1 MSVKIKFNN
10 PFSVEGNWYKGN
22 LHTHTT
28 NSDGEL
34 SPEDVISSYCKK
46 GYDFLVITDHNKLT
60 KVQYEPV
67 GDGFIRPGGLDKS
80 SPYLIPGEEIDGGKS
95 AIGTSFHII
104 ALNIKKEIVFANKEE
119 ITAQE
124 IIDRIREEKGEAII
138 AHPYWSG
145 LTLQDILP
153 LKNYLG
159 IEVFNSDCLYGIGKG
174 ESSVH
179 WDNLLTRDKQ
189 IFGFAVDDTHH
200 YSDVK
205 YRPMDMGKGWIMVKA
220 LNKEVIMESIK
231 KGLFYSSSGP
241 IIKNLSLKE
250 KTIKVETSPVSSIT
264 FFASPAKGKRFTAL
278 STINQAEY
286 EIKGNE
292 KYIRIECADTQ
303 GRKSWTNPL
312 FISLPD

>member
-10 PFSVEGNWYKGN
+10 PFSTKGNWYKGN

-28 NSDGEL
+28 NSDGGL
-34 SPEDVISSYCKK
+34 SPEDVISSYRKK
-46 GYDFLVITDHNKLT
+46 EYDFLVITDHNQLT
-60 KVQYEPV
+60 YKGNLQKE
-67 GDGFIRPGGLDKS
+67 GIH
-80 SPYLIPGEEIDGGKS
+80 LIPGEEIDGGKS
-95 AIGTSFHII
+95 AIGTSFHIV

-138 AHPYWSG
+138 AHPDWSG
-145 LTLQDILP
+145 LTFADILP

-189 IFGFAVDDTHH
+189 IFGFAVDDTHY
-200 YSDVK
+200 YSDQE

-220 LNKEVIMESIK
+220 LNKEAIMESIK

-264 FFASPAKGKRFTAL
+264 FLASPAKGKRFTAL

-292 KYIRIECADTQ
+292 KYIRIECVDTQ
-303 GRKSWTNPL
+303 GRKAWTNALVP
-312 FISLPD
+312 SD

>member
-10 PFSVEGNWYKGN
+10 PFSTKGNWYKGN

-28 NSDGEL
+28 NSDGGL
-34 SPEDVISSYCKK
+34 SPEDVISSYCRK

-60 KVQYEPV
+60 DDENLRKEN
-67 GDGFIRPGGLDKS
+67 L
-80 SPYLIPGEEIDGGKS
+80 YLIPGEEIDGGKS
-95 AIGTSFHII
+95 AVGTSFHIV
-104 ALNIKKEIVFANKEE
+104 ALNIKKEILFANKEE

-124 IIDRIREEKGEAII
+124 IIDRIKEEKGEAII

-145 LTLQDILP
+145 LTFADILP
-153 LKNYLG
+153 LKGYLG

-179 WDNLLTRDKQ
+179 WDNLLTENKE

-200 YSDVK
+200 YSDQE

-220 LNKEVIMESIK
+220 LNKKAIMDSIK

-264 FFASPAKGKRFTAL
+264 FLASPAKGKRLTAP
-278 STINQAEY
+278 STIIQGEY

-292 KYIRIECADTQ
+292 KYIRIECVDIQ
-303 GRKSWTNPL
+303 GRKAWTNPL
-312 FISLPD
+312 FLGA